1 MMFVDDVTVF
11 LADFGAQCSAKGVQ
25 FKAIFDQPDDLV
37 GFSGADVVSRSYAI
51 TYLTS
56 AVSLAKEDTVIVD
69 GQSFKVRQ
77 PPQMQ
82 DDGATTQALLKK

>member
-1 MMFVDDVTVF
+1 MMFTEDIAVF
-11 LADFGAQCSAKGVQ
+11 LADFGVPCSANGTD

-51 TYLTS
+51 TYITTDI
-56 AVSLAKEDTVIVD
+56 SLSKEDTVIVN
-69 GQSFKVRQ
+69 GTTYKVRQ
-77 PPQMQ
+77 SPQMQ